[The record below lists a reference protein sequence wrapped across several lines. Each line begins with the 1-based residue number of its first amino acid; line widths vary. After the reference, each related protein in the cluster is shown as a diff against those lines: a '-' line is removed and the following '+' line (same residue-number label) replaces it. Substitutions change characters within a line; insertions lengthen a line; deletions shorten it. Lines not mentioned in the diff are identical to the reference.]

1 LLQFG
6 GRLQINSLAAQF
18 SDTLF
23 FPFPFSHISY
33 LLPAA
38 NGSLTYTWQKLA
50 HRIRSSLSS
59 GFRAPN
65 VDDIAKVFDS
75 QPGLVVVPNP
85 SLGPEYLFGFETE
98 YRISTQGQQLML
110 LGFLSHAPGL
120 LALQSAQ
127 FSGQDSLLYQGQLS
141 AVASLQNAASAW
153 ICGAQFRYKGSLSP
167 RLQANA
173 MLNYT
178 YGRQY
183 LNAFWQPID
192 HIPPLHGQL
201 GIEWSNKH
209 IDLGLRVDFSG
220 WKRLEDYGLLGEDN
234 LRYAT
239 PNGMPAWWSINSHF
253 QWRLREGVS
262 LRLQLNNILDLRYRV
277 FSSGISAPGRNF
289 MVSLSGSF

>member
-1 LLQFG
+1 
-6 GRLQINSLAAQF
+6 
-18 SDTLF
+18 
-23 FPFPFSHISY
+23 
-33 LLPAA
+33 
-38 NGSLTYTWQKLA
+38 
-50 HRIRSSLSS
+50 
-59 GFRAPN
+59 
-65 VDDIAKVFDS
+65 
-75 QPGLVVVPNP
+75 
-85 SLGPEYLFGFETE
+85 
-98 YRISTQGQQLML
+98 
-110 LGFLSHAPGL
+110 L

-239 PNGMPAWWSINSHF
+239 PMGMPAWWSINSHF